1 MNISSKKI
9 MEKQAVL
16 WYNII
21 NCNKVEADE
30 SVIIRPKGNPDNER
44 LAFWSTDIQ
53 QAILQKQK

>member
-1 MNISSKKI
+1 